1 MLNHPGSPTS
11 STESRD
17 RFRAGN
23 KLCGDLGEEWSTP
36 LPLVER
42 LIARTTVPTSEAY
55 HQRRRAGAAN
65 MTGQRRSE
73 HLTLPHGVTSFVGR
87 RDAAASIRRTLE
99 ESHLVSL
106 TGPGGVGKTRLALHV
121 SEQVRRSFP
130 DGVHFVELATVRDP
144 SLVIQAIAVALNVLD
159 QSARP
164 PDRALIEYVSNK
176 HVLILLDNCEHLLQ
190 ACAHVVSQLLVSS
203 PDLRVLATSREPLNI
218 SGERVYPVPPLS
230 VPTDFSP
237 SAAGAAGRPATHF
250 EAVTLFEERASAVL
264 PGFKV
269 TAENQEAVARL
280 CARLDGL
287 PLAIELAAVRMRAL
301 SPSQIL
307 ARLEQRFELLTQG
320 SRNAP
325 ERHQTLRAAIA
336 WSYALCSEQ
345 ERITWM
351 CSSVFAGEFD
361 VDAAEYVC
369 ASDRLTQK
377 DAFAGIAGLV
387 DKSILARTQWGPL
400 ARYKMLETVRQF
412 GLERLAETGSEVAI
426 RLRHRDYYLGLA
438 QQCDDES
445 CSLRQLDWAER
456 LPAERPDLFAA
467 LHFCVNEPGEARAGL
482 RMGAALWF
490 YWIASGFV
498 RDGRHWLDR
507 ILAADTEPTPE
518 RARALWVDGWATI
531 LQGDNTRGI
540 DLLNECLRTAAA
552 VSDERSTAHANQLLG
567 LAQIFGNDPVTAGPL
582 LDAAIASHRRMG
594 EWTAPALISL
604 AQRGLAAVMVEDVDC
619 ALGLAEECRQLCT
632 DCGERWVLSWVTY
645 LMALTTWVTGD
656 ISATVASARDALRQ
670 KKDVNDQLGTPFC
683 IELLAWAAVAQGA
696 PQRAATLFGAADSMW
711 ERIGRPLFGYDGLLR
726 WSSQNRDGA
735 RRSLGAEEFDEQVRT
750 GVLMTADEMLR
761 YALDESERAVS
772 TMQLEPATDSLE
784 RLLTRREQEVAAL
797 IGQGM
802 SNRDIATR
810 LVISQRTAEAHVEHI
825 LVKLGFTSRLQIA
838 TWVAAVGGSPRT

>member
-1 MLNHPGSPTS
+1 MKSWAIGCHPTPT
-11 STESRD
+11 
-17 RFRAGN
+17 ANAPGG
-23 KLCGDLGEEWSTP
+23 CGCTRGPAVD
-36 LPLVER
+36 
-42 LIARTTVPTSEAY
+42 LIARTTAPTSAAY
-55 HQRRRAGAAN
+55 DRRRLAGAGY
-65 MTGQRRSE
+65 MTGKRRSE
-73 HLTLPHGVTSFVGR
+73 HGVLPHGVTSFVGR
-87 RDAAASIRRTLE
+87 RDAITSIRRALE

-121 SEQVRRSFP
+121 CDQIRRSFP
-130 DGVHFVELATVRDP
+130 DGVYLVELAAVRDP
-144 SLVIQAIAVALNVLD
+144 SLVIQAIALALDVRD
-159 QSARP
+159 QSTRP
-164 PDRALIEYVSNK
+164 LDMALIEYVGNK

-190 ACAHVVSQLLVSS
+190 ACAHVVSQLLVSA

-230 VPTDFSP
+230 VPTVFSP
-237 SAAGAAGRPATHF
+237 SVSGSAGRRPASQF

-269 TAENQEAVARL
+269 TAQNQEAVTRL

-320 SRNAP
+320 SRSAP
-325 ERHQTLRAAIA
+325 ERHQTLKAAIA

-351 CSSVFAGEFD
+351 RCSVFAGEFD

-369 ASDRLTQK
+369 ASDRLAEK
-377 DAFAGIAGLV
+377 EVFGGIAGLV

-400 ARYKMLETVRQF
+400 ARYKMLETIRQF

-467 LHFCVNEPGEARAGL
+467 LDFCVNEPGEARAGL

-507 ILAADTEPTPE
+507 MLAADTEPTPE

-540 DLLNECLRTAAA
+540 DLLNDCLCTAAA
-552 VSDERSTAHANQLLG
+552 VSDERSTAHATQLLG
-567 LAQIFGNDPVTAGPL
+567 LAQIFGNDPITAGPS
-582 LDAAIASHRRMG
+582 LDTAIESHRRMG

-604 AQRGLAAVMVEDVDC
+604 AQRGLAAVMVEDVDR
-619 ALGLAEECRQLCT
+619 ALSLAEECRQLCAEY
-632 DCGERWVLSWVTY
+632 GERWVLSWVTY
-645 LMALTTWVTGD
+645 LMALTTWVTTD
-656 ISATVASARDALRQ
+656 ISGAVQRAREALRQ
-670 KKDVNDQLGTPFC
+670 KTEVNDQLGTPFC

-696 PQRAATLFGAADSMW
+696 PKRAATLFGAADSMW

-726 WSSQNRDGA
+726 WSSENRESA
-735 RRSLGAEEFDEQVRT
+735 RTSLGAEEFEERVRT

-761 YALDESERAVS
+761 YALDESDRAES
-772 TMQLEPATDSLE
+772 TVRPESTSDSPE
-784 RLLTRREQEVAAL
+784 TGLTRREQEVAAL
-797 IGQGM
+797 VAQGL
-802 SNRDIATR
+802 SNREIATR

-825 LVKLGFTSRLQIA
+825 LVKLGFNSRLQIA
-838 TWVAAVGGSPRT
+838 TWVAEVGGLRRA